1 MQQQNISTGSPM
13 KEAKGPSHLWVLEDD
28 EDAILLYQKMFGSGY
43 EAEYFKSLGDLKTT
57 INKTDHKKPELLIA
71 DLHLPDGEFT
81 NFLGTN
87 ATLEMPFA
95 VVSAV
100 DDYKLLQD
108 CFKKG
113 ARDFFVKPVNR
124 NEILFKI
131 NRILTEK
138 GSNTS
143 PQSKP
148 RFKELTLDTFTQTVM
163 RDGTEKVI
171 QLTQTEYKILALFF
185 RNPDRRLNR
194 ESIITEVWNSEA
206 LSPKAFDFHL
216 SKLRE
221 KLRDLTVKI
230 NYQTNEGYCLVQE

>member
-1 MQQQNISTGSPM
+1 MLNSMVLSAGGVAEIMT
-13 KEAKGPSHLWVLEDD
+13 HLWVLEDD
-28 EDAILLYQKMFGSGY
+28 EDAIILYQKMFQSGF
-43 EAEYFKSLGDLKTT
+43 EAEYFKSLNDLRSAITV
-57 INKTDHKKPELLIA
+57 NGRRPELLIA

-81 NFLGTN
+81 TLLGGDS
-87 ATLEMPFA
+87 AALDMPFA
-95 VVSAV
+95 VVSAS
-100 DDYKLLQD
+100 DDYKILQD

-131 NRILTEK
+131 NRILNEK
-138 GSNTS
+138 SQPAS
-143 PQSKP
+143 ALSKP
-148 RFKELTLDTFTQTVM
+148 QFKDLTLDTFTQTVS
-163 RDGTEKVI
+163 RENSKKVI

-194 ESIITEVWNSEA
+194 EEIIGEVWKSEA

-230 NYQTNEGYCLVQE
+230 NYQTNEGYCLLQE